1 MTLIPADKLISLFRR
16 MYNEHWEYVWGAAE
30 TGKVDCSGAFVWA
43 YRQFGKSIPHGSN
56 AIARGYVE
64 GLVPISQALPGMAA
78 FKKKAPD
85 QSGYDLPAKYRKGGS
100 AYNGDL
106 HDYYHIGLVDE
117 TGQYVLNAQGT
128 KAGFTRT
135 PLSKWAAVGRLNAV
149 SYTKTTPSEEA
160 SPMIMMYV
168 VSADGNP
175 VRVRKNPSTSSETLT
190 RLRYGTEVMAGDDV
204 NGWRPIEYDGGKHG
218 YMMSKFLSE
227 LQGPDS
233 PAEAPSIA
241 PTENP
246 TAFVKTLSTAQFN
259 ALCDARDDIE
269 HALKTLKDIVGVG

>member
-1 MTLIPADKLISLFRR
+1 MSLIPYQSLIAEFEV
-16 MYNEHWEYVWGAAE
+16 MYHEHWRYTWGAAQK
-30 TGKVDCSGAFVWA
+30 GDVDCSGAFVYA
-43 YRQFGKSIPHGSN
+43 YRKFGKSIAHGSN

-64 GLVPISQALPGMAA
+64 QVLPISSAQPGYAA
-78 FKKKAPD
+78 FKLKKPGA
-85 QSGYDLPAKYRKGGS
+85 SGYDLPAKYMKGGGS
-100 AYNGDL
+100 YNGDL
-106 HDYYHIGLVDE
+106 NDYYHIGLVDAS
-117 TGQYVLNAQGT
+117 GQYVLNAQGT

-135 PLSKWAAVGRLNAV
+135 AISKWGAVGRLNAV
-149 SYTKTTPSEEA
+149 SYKPSEEA

-190 RLRYGTEVMAGDDV
+190 RLKYGTEVMAGDDV

-233 PAEAPSIA
+233 TAEAPSA
-241 PTENP
+241 SQTENP

-259 ALCDARDDIE
+259 ALCDARDEIE
-269 HALKTLKDIVGVG
+269 HALKTLKSIVGVG